1 MEFSIFKNTFIKNN
15 YTFLYDIP
23 DNIFD
28 MLLYIMNIKYL
39 QNDENMGE
47 SLVKNDDIINFIINI
62 LSYNDNTLLID
73 RDEFV
78 KKFMYYFNFH
88 PSLIYKINIPFNNI
102 VSKYFIS
109 IYCANQYSIDIFLS
123 SNVYEEFVSL
133 EKLSTEFSKLKK
145 DKKTKLE
152 NYIYENYVPF
162 DQKFLKI
169 YIHNKDYF
177 YISKEYKSYIPK
189 SIYISK
195 FPEVYE
201 TKDLKKF
208 YIYNIYGL
216 DDKIYYKMFFEYPE
230 IFEKYIQGKANI
242 KEINISLI
250 AEIAKNKSLFLEYK
264 NIFQKLLTSKNNI
277 GLFYNLWKKIKSNRN
292 LFLIDVENVKK
303 ISINNFEDNFKYYYL
318 IQNIRCIYSIIN
330 AD

>member
-15 YTFLYDIP
+15 YTFLYDLP

-47 SLVKNDDIINFIINI
+47 SLIKNDDIVNFIINI

-73 RDEFV
+73 KDEFV
-78 KKFMYYFNFH
+78 KKFTYYFNFH
-88 PSLIYKINIPFNNI
+88 PSLIYKIKIPFNNI

-109 IYCANQYSIDIFLS
+109 IYCANQYYIDIFLS
-123 SNVYEEFVSL
+123 NNVYEEYLLL
-133 EKLSTEFSKLKK
+133 EKLSNEFSKMKK
-145 DKKTKLE
+145 DKKIKLE
-152 NYIYENYVPF
+152 NYIYENYIPY
-162 DQKFLKI
+162 DPKFSKI
-169 YIHNKDYF
+169 YVYNKDYF

-195 FPEVYE
+195 FPEIYE
-201 TKDLKKF
+201 TRNLKKF
-208 YIYNIYGL
+208 YIYNIYGI

-264 NIFQKLLTSKNNI
+264 PIFQKLLTSKDNV
-277 GLFYNLWKKIKSNRN
+277 GLFYNLWKKIKANKN
-292 LFLIDVENVKK
+292 LFLIDIDTVKK
-303 ISINNFEDNFKYYYL
+303 ISISDFEDNFKYYYL